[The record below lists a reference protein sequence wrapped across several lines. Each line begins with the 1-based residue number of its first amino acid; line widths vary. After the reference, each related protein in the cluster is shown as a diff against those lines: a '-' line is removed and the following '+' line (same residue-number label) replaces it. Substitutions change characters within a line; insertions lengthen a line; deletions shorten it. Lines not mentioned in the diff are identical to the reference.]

1 MVAEIIVPYQLGE
14 KQALN
19 LTIVAH
25 HKAENT
31 KCTIRVKGVLFDGS
45 SSNFIGK
52 IIIDKTAQKTVSYLH
67 DDILVVGENTK
78 SHSQPILQ
86 IDANDVRASHGAT
99 TGRIDEEQVY
109 YLTSRGLSAEDAQN
123 LIIKGFLGTLLDMVK
138 DEKILKEFNL

>member
-1 MVAEIIVPYQLGE
+1 M
-14 KQALN
+14 
-19 LTIVAH
+19 
-25 HKAENT
+25 
-31 KCTIRVKGVLFDGS
+31 
-45 SSNFIGK
+45 
-52 IIIDKTAQKTVSYLH
+52 
-67 DDILVVGENTK
+67 VVGENTK